1 MNGINY
7 QTLLGNTNFF
17 NNQKT
22 KVKNQSVNENT
33 KFGGKVT
40 GTDKRSA
47 DTDTVEIDGQSR
59 EIPKAGYDRPKRVS
73 VSQQTNYKKVD
84 ENGIQ
89 EGVTL
94 SKEAKSL
101 LDELREKYSNMDIKV
116 VNWSTDEEQDYYAAR
131 TDKEYSVLIAPE
143 ALEAMAADEEVRAQ
157 YKSVLDSA
165 GDNSKQLKEEL
176 GEDAKQIDNFSVT
189 IDKDGN
195 VSYMVTLIK
204 DFEERN
210 NQINKKSTE
219 KTIEE
224 EQAEKLEKQ
233 REQKRI
239 DTKKIQAGSMDELI
253 AAIKKELYPEN
264 TEVSE

>member
-7 QTLLGNTNFF
+7 QSLLGNTNFF
-17 NNQKT
+17 NNQES
-22 KVKNQSVNENT
+22 KVKNQSVNE
-33 KFGGKVT
+33 KASFGRKVNESN
-40 GTDKRSA
+40 KKNA
-47 DTDTVEIDGQSR
+47 DADTVEIDGQSR

-73 VSQQTNYKKVD
+73 VTQQSSYKKVD

-94 SKEAKSL
+94 SKEAQSL
-101 LDELREKYSNMDIKV
+101 LEELREKYSNMDIKV
-116 VNWSTDEEQDYYAAR
+116 VNWSTDEEQDYYASK

-157 YKSVLDSA
+157 YESVLESA
-165 GDNSKQLKEEL
+165 GDNSNQLKEEL
-176 GEDAKQIDNFSVT
+176 GEDAQLIDKFSVT

-210 NQINKKSTE
+210 NQINKKTTD

-233 REQKRI
+233 REQKRA
-239 DTKKIQAGSMDELI
+239 DTKKIQADSMDELI
-253 AAIKKELYPEN
+253 AAIKKELYPES